1 MSASAKSRGKSTQL
15 GAQVHVDVAREVQL
29 AMAKDTVQ
37 RVMVELGI
45 KLVTMAQDLRKKP
58 EARIEFEPAL
68 ALEKVHLAAQAVLQQ
83 ARATFFLDVLDCK
96 PEDATAC
103 LGDLETKC
111 VIYHSWA
118 KPLLACISPA
128 ARKVATG
135 PCAQVL
141 LLTQA
146 LLSKAASP
154 GEEMRPADL
163 GHFEAAV
170 NELPKLPVR
179 GTDPDPKPNPK
190 PQLPV
195 RGTTLTLTLTLALSL
210 SLTRYAARTRRAAS
224 CCAARS

>member
-179 GTDPDPKPNPK
+179 GT
-190 PQLPV
+190 
-195 RGTTLTLTLTLALSL
+195 TLTLTLTLALSL
-210 SLTRYAARTRRAAS
+210 SLTRYAARTRRVAS